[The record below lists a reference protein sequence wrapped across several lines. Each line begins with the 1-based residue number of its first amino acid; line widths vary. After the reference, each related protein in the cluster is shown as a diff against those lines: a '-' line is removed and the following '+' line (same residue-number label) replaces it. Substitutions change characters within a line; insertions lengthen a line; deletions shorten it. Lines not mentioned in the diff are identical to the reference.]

1 MHYREN
7 NESMRPE
14 TAISRK
20 ISVTV
25 DTWEKTP
32 ENENP
37 EKIDL
42 IKETKYKEKKPKFK
56 LRNYSYKK
64 EPMRTYESE
73 KLDPERISFQKSNL
87 NYLFPL
93 PFFRCIKK
101 IKYAYNTG
109 NVIFFE
115 AEITEETKSFISNL
129 VGQKNKEDKP
139 RFYEQADTKNYDL
152 SLRIS
157 VTNFPDGKRSFYIHE
172 GELKWFI
179 TYNENDN
186 YLKVSYHSLD
196 ILYSKEEAKKNIL
209 TGKVCPYCQCDTKAV
224 NDKAIFGPYSK
235 YDKKF
240 IQCTMDSDHYVGTYR
255 RGLSL
260 GRLADRSLR
269 QKKMEAH
276 AVFDP
281 LWENKIFKSRDSAYI
296 WLASKMNL
304 PKEETHF
311 GMFDEKQCEK
321 AIRIINRFNKRR
333 KLWSSVFIY
342 FKKN

>member
-1 MHYREN
+1 MYYREN
-7 NESMRPE
+7 NEFRKPE
-14 TAISRK
+14 TSISRK

-25 DTWEKTP
+25 DTWEKKIEP
-32 ENENP
+32 EEP
-37 EKIDL
+37 VKIELVKEK
-42 IKETKYKEKKPKFK
+42 KFKEKKPKFK
-56 LRNYSYKK
+56 LRDYSFKK
-64 EPMRTYESE
+64 ENTPTYETE
-73 KLDPERISFQKSNL
+73 KLGPERISFQKSNL

-93 PFFRCIKK
+93 PFNRCITKLTY
-101 IKYAYNTG
+101 IENSG
-109 NVIFFE
+109 NSIFFK
-115 AEITEETKSFISNL
+115 AEITDETKTFISNL
-129 VGQKNKEDKP
+129 VEQKIEEDKP

-157 VTNFPDGKRSFYIHE
+157 VTNLPDGKRSFSIHE

-179 TYNENDN
+179 WYNENDN

-196 ILYSKEEAKKNIL
+196 ILYSKEESKKNIL
-209 TGKVCPYCQCDTKAV
+209 TGKVCPYCQCDTKV
-224 NDKAIFGPYSK
+224 VTDQAIFGPYSR

-260 GRLADRSLR
+260 GRLADRALR

-276 AVFDP
+276 AAFDS
-281 LWENKIFKSRDSAYI
+281 LWENKIFKSRDAAYV

-333 KLWSSVFIY
+333 NLWSSVVIY

>member
-1 MHYREN
+1 MYYRET
-7 NESMRPE
+7 NEFSRPK

-25 DTWEKTP
+25 DTWEKIP
-32 ENENP
+32 ETEKP
-37 EKIDL
+37 EKIEL
-42 IKETKYKEKKPKFK
+42 VKETQFKEKKTKFK
-56 LRNYSYKK
+56 PRNYSFKNENIPTYKI
-64 EPMRTYESE
+64 E
-73 KLDPERISFQKSNL
+73 KLDPGRISFQKSNL

-93 PFFRCIKK
+93 PFNRCITK
-101 IKYAYNTG
+101 ITFIQNTG
-109 NVIFFE
+109 NFIFFE

-129 VGQKNKEDKP
+129 VEQKKEEHKS
-139 RFYEQADTKNYDL
+139 RFFEQADKKNYDL

-157 VTNFPDGKRSFYIHE
+157 VSNLPDGKRSLSIHE

-186 YLKVSYHSLD
+186 CLKVSYHSLD

-209 TGKVCPYCQCDTKAV
+209 TGKVCPYCQCDTKVV
-224 NDKAIFGPYSK
+224 NDKAIFGPYSN

-281 LWENKIFKSRDSAYI
+281 LWENMVFKSRDAAYV

-333 KLWSSVFIY
+333 NLWSSVIIY

>member
-1 MHYREN
+1 MYYREN
-7 NESMRPE
+7 NEFRRQE
-14 TAISRK
+14 TSNSRK

-32 ENENP
+32 ENEKP

-42 IKETKYKEKKPKFK
+42 IKETKYKEKKPKLK

-115 AEITEETKSFISNL
+115 AEITEETKAFISNL
-129 VGQKNKEDKP
+129 VEQKNKEDKP

-157 VTNFPDGKRSFYIHE
+157 VTNLPDGKRSFSINE
-172 GELKWFI
+172 REFKWYI

-209 TGKVCPYCQCDTKAV
+209 TGKVCPYCQCDTKVV
-224 NDKAIFGPYSK
+224 NDKAIFGPYSR
-235 YDKKF
+235 YNKKF

-260 GRLADRSLR
+260 GRLADRALR

-276 AVFDP
+276 AAFDP
-281 LWENKIFKSRDSAYI
+281 LWENKIFKSRDAAYV

-321 AIRIINRFNKRR
+321 AIRIINQFNKRR
-333 KLWSSVFIY
+333 NLWSSVVIY